1 MDGDDDDDDDDDDDN
16 NNNNNNN
23 TAIGLLPV
31 AVVFFTF
38 IRNMKL
44 VSTKVT

>member
-1 MDGDDDDDDDDDDDN
+1 VDGDDNDDDDD